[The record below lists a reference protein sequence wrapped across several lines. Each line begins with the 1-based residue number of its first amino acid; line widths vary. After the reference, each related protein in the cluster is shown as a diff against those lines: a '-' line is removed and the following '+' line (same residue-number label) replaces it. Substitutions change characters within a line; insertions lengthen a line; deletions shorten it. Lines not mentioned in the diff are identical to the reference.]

1 MVTPYG
7 SRTEARRI
15 AVNLPNIF
23 QPINVKKVRRLMK
36 LMGIEAIYPK
46 ANLSKPDSE
55 HKIFPY
61 LLRGKKIE
69 KVNRSGEPSSM
80 VN

>member
-1 MVTPYG
+1 
-7 SRTEARRI
+7 
-15 AVNLPNIF
+15 
-23 QPINVKKVRRLMK
+23 MK

-61 LLRGKKIE
+61 LLRDKKIE
-69 KVNRSGEPSSM
+69 KVNQVWLTDITYVPMKQGFLYLSGPPFRF
-80 VN
+80 VLW

>member
-1 MVTPYG
+1 MKVLING
-7 SRTEARRI
+7 ARRL
-15 AVNLPNIF
+15 AVNLRGEHHAV
-23 QPINVKKVRRLMK
+23 NVKRVVRLMK

-46 ANLSKPDSE
+46 PNLSKPDLE

-69 KVNRSGEPSSM
+69 RINQVWSTE
-80 VN
+80 VV